1 MNERIDALNQSQL
14 NGYEQRQ
21 LVVPELKSWD
31 VENPEYT
38 PVDYTSDTVLT
49 IGAEQGWADPVEPS
63 EVDFSQ
69 RPSFLG
75 EVQFNPETG
84 RPLNPTG
91 RQGITGRGELG
102 KWGPNNAADPIVI
115 AVDPEANRK
124 ILLIQRKDTKEW
136 ALAGGMV
143 DPGEHVS
150 LTAKRELME
159 EAGIDLETVPSTE
172 IFSGYVDDPR
182 NTDNAWMETVAS
194 MMVVDY
200 TPEPQAGDDAVG
212 AQWFDLVDIKSLQ
225 EATGGLYASHGEII
239 QMALDKLAAEQPQAT
254 PAT

>member
-1 MNERIDALNQSQL
+1 MNEPTDALDKPQPK
-14 NGYEQRQ
+14 GYEQGE
-21 LVVPELKSWD
+21 VVTPELKPWNI
-31 VENPEYT
+31 ENPAYA
-38 PVDYTSDTVLT
+38 PVDFTSDTVLT

-63 EVDFSQ
+63 EVDFSL

-75 EVQFNPETG
+75 DVQFDPETG

-91 RQGITGRGELG
+91 RQGIAGRGELG

-115 AVDPEANRK
+115 AFDSEGNRK
-124 ILLIQRKDTKEW
+124 ILLIRRKDTKEW

-150 LTAKRELME
+150 LTAKRDLME

-200 TPEPQAGDDAVG
+200 TPEPQAGDDAEG
-212 AQWFDLVDIKSLQ
+212 AQWFNLDNIESLQ
-225 EATGGLYASHGEII
+225 EASGGLYASHGEII
-239 QMALDKLAAEQPQAT
+239 QMALDKLAVPPQAT
-254 PAT
+254 PAS